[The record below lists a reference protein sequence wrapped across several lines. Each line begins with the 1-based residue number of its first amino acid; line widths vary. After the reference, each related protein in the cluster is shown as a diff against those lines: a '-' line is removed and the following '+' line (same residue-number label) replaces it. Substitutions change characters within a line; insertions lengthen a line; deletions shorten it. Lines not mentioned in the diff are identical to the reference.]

1 MCIYMYILYIHM
13 YVCIK
18 RFLFKF
24 FSHAVMGADKSKS
37 IGQAS
42 GAFIFQYESRILPLG
57 NHSFCS

>member
-1 MCIYMYILYIHM
+1 M